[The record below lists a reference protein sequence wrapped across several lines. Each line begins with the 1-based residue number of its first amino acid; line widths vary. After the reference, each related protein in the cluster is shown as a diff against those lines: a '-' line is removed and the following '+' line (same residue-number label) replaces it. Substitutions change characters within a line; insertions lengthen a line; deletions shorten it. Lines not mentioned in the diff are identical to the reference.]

1 MRDQWGMPIKW
12 KPLQLIESTAPT
24 PPVPPVT
31 FTLIATTTLAK
42 PRETTYSPRETS
54 AAAPLRDDV
63 MLTPGGHRKH
73 TLTRTS
79 PGGTTRTAQ
88 YISPRKGDCFPCST
102 EIMEDEDEVEME
114 QYSLRWEAIY
124 AVPCQQSAAQR
135 SALARSKRKAGVPAA
150 PQAKR
155 GERKPW
161 GANKKQRL
169 VALGLSSS
177 SCYGAWGM
185 FGTGSPCGACKDCRC
200 EQGLLSWEPLVSI

>member
-1 MRDQWGMPIKW
+1 MPIKW

-88 YISPRKGDCFPCST
+88 YISPRKGDSAWIHGSEWT
-102 EIMEDEDEVEME
+102 MEDEDDLEME
-114 QYSLRWEAIY
+114 QYGRRLEAIY

-161 GANKKQRL
+161 GANKKHR
-169 VALGLSSS
+169 VALGLSS
-177 SCYGAWGM
+177 CYSKCGV
-185 FGTGSPCGACKDCRC
+185 FPCGACKDCRC